1 MPHPDLSIPLL
12 PDAEHDLPLP
22 HPHHPQYTW
31 PEAGPSSPRSTPSA
45 STVSVSSAGFLGN
58 VDAEYAYTT
67 RYPSEVGDGRE
78 RGRGRER
85 QASGQEQRRRAD
97 GERDTDLSKAGI
109 FGAKAI
115 AAMTGAMA
123 TSLLMTP
130 FDVLKTRLQTVPP
143 HLHPSFVP
151 ASGPIPPSAPIAINS
166 PSAAAAAA
174 EAADCCQTTYSG
186 GGAGVGAGTSIK
198 PQHPLVCTHSASLSI
213 SSKPSRGRGI
223 DVSALRP
230 SPSPPANANSNINP
244 NANANANALR
254 PPSGCLNPSKWAG
267 IWGEPIPSGI
277 PGGGGGGGVLVLR
290 EGSGVALGGSSNI
303 GVGGLLSSMKS
314 STSGAVSAGIGIGN
328 TSTGGFWKEVAAVR
342 AESGIRGLW
351 KGVGTAI
358 TMGIPSSAIYML
370 GYEHLS
376 TIISPYFLDSSGPV
390 YTTTT
395 TTTTTAPTSTSTSS
409 LTEPES
415 FGDSIEFE
423 SLSTPPSSSAT
434 TTATRTLTASLT
446 PAPLIAGSLA
456 RTLSATVIS
465 PIEMFR
471 TRLQALPIPGKPSPT
486 YTSVTKDM
494 YRLVQSKGPL
504 ILYRGLGPTLW
515 RDVPFSGIYWAS
527 FELLKTSLTSPDSP
541 LPFSPLSTTLGL
553 GPIPISFM
561 SGFVSG
567 TFAALLTQPFDV
579 LKTRRQ
585 VFNPTPGCVSD
596 RQGAGMGIGMRM
608 RMGVGTVSLVRHVV
622 KTEGWAALYAG
633 TSARCGK
640 VAPACGLMIACYE
653 GVGRLL
659 GGE

>member
-22 HPHHPQYTW
+22 HRHHHPHYTW
-31 PEAGPSSPRSTPSA
+31 PEAGPSSPRATS
-45 STVSVSSAGFLGN
+45 SSAGFLGN
-58 VDAEYAYTT
+58 VDAEYAYTHRGHPLSKMT
-67 RYPSEVGDGRE
+67 GDGRGGIRQRQGNGQAE
-78 RGRGRER
+78 GR
-85 QASGQEQRRRAD
+85 QRDEGED
-97 GERDTDLSKAGI
+97 GRDTDGDTHTDSSKAGI

-143 HLHPSFVP
+143 HLHPSAV
-151 ASGPIPPSAPIAINS
+151 S
-166 PSAAAAAA
+166 PSLPPFASAAVSQGNANAAAAA
-174 EAADCCQTTYSG
+174 AADCCQTTYSG
-186 GGAGVGAGTSIK
+186 VSGTSMK
-198 PQHPLVCTHSASLSI
+198 PEHPLVCTHSSSVSVPSTKNGIDI
-213 SSKPSRGRGI
+213 SSI
-223 DVSALRP
+223 RP
-230 SPSPPANANSNINP
+230 SPSPSPSLSSGTSTSTGTGV
-244 NANANANALR
+244 NALR

-267 IWGEPIPSGI
+267 IWGEPIPSSV
-277 PGGGGGGGVLVLR
+277 PGGGGGGAGVLVLR
-290 EGSGVALGGSSNI
+290 EGPGVALGSLHLGGAGAGGGSSNI
-303 GVGGLLSSMKS
+303 GVKSLLSSMKS
-314 STSGAVSAGIGIGN
+314 STGAVSGAIGSTG
-328 TSTGGFWKEVAAVR
+328 TGTGGFWKEVATVR

-376 TIISPYFLDSSGPV
+376 TVISPYFLDSSEPV
-390 YTTTT
+390 YTTTPP
-395 TTTTTAPTSTSTSS
+395 ASTSS
-409 LTEPES
+409 ISGPES
-415 FGDSIEFE
+415 FDDQVDTVVFE
-423 SLSTPPSSSAT
+423 SLSTLSSASATSTATTAT
-434 TTATRTLTASLT
+434 TTKTLTASLT

-471 TRLQALPIPGKPSPT
+471 TRLQALPIPGRPSPT

-494 YRLVQSKGPL
+494 YRLVQSKGPI

-527 FELLKTSLTSPDSP
+527 FELLKTSLTSPYSP
-541 LPFSPLSTTLGL
+541 LPFSPLSTTLDL
-553 GPIPISFM
+553 GPIPISFF

-585 VFNPTPGCVSD
+585 VFNPTPGCASD
-596 RQGAGMGIGMRM
+596 MQGGMMR
-608 RMGVGTVSLVRHVV
+608 VAGTVSLVRHVV
-622 KTEGWAALYAG
+622 KTEGWGALYAG

>member
-22 HPHHPQYTW
+22 HPHPHQPQYTW
-31 PEAGPSSPRSTPSA
+31 PEAGPSSPRGTSA
-45 STVSVSSAGFLGN
+45 VSSVSSAGFLGN
-58 VDAEYAYTT
+58 VDAEYAYTS
-67 RYPSEVGDGRE
+67 RYPQSEIGDGR
-78 RGRGRER
+78 GRVRER
-85 QASGQEQRRRAD
+85 QGSGQEQRRRAD
-97 GERDTDLSKAGI
+97 GGDTDLSKAGI

-143 HLHPSFVP
+143 HLLPSFAP
-151 ASGPIPPSAPIAINS
+151 ASGPIPASAPIAINS

-174 EAADCCQTTYSG
+174 AAADCCQTTYSG
-186 GGAGVGAGTSIK
+186 SGTSIK
-198 PQHPLVCTHSASLSI
+198 PQHPLVCTHSSSI
-213 SSKPSRGRGI
+213 AIPFTKPPGGM
-223 DVSALRP
+223 DLSALRP
-230 SPSPPANANSNINP
+230 SPSPPANANANP
-244 NANANANALR
+244 NVNGLR

-267 IWGEPIPSGI
+267 IWGEPIPPIPSGI
-277 PGGGGGGGVLVLR
+277 PGGEGGVLVLR
-290 EGSGVALGGSSNI
+290 EGPGVALRGSSNI
-303 GVGGLLSSMKS
+303 GVGDLLSSMKS
-314 STSGAVSAGIGIGN
+314 STSGAVSGGIGIGSS

-376 TIISPYFLDSSGPV
+376 TVISPYFLDSSEPV

-395 TTTTTAPTSTSTSS
+395 APTSTSS

-423 SLSTPPSSSAT
+423 SLSTLSSSSAT

-471 TRLQALPIPGKPSPT
+471 TRLQALPIPGRPSPT

-527 FELLKTSLTSPDSP
+527 FELLKTSLTSPESP
-541 LPFSPLSTTLGL
+541 LPFSPLSTTLAL
-553 GPIPISFM
+553 GPIPISFV

-596 RQGAGMGIGMRM
+596 RHGGAG

>member
-1 MPHPDLSIPLL
+1 
-12 PDAEHDLPLP
+12 
-22 HPHHPQYTW
+22 
-31 PEAGPSSPRSTPSA
+31 
-45 STVSVSSAGFLGN
+45 
-58 VDAEYAYTT
+58 
-67 RYPSEVGDGRE
+67 
-78 RGRGRER
+78 
-85 QASGQEQRRRAD
+85 
-97 GERDTDLSKAGI
+97 
-109 FGAKAI
+109 
-115 AAMTGAMA
+115 MA

-143 HLHPSFVP
+143 HLHPSFTP
-151 ASGPIPPSAPIAINS
+151 ASGSIAPSAPPIAINS

-174 EAADCCQTTYSG
+174 AAADCCQTTYSG
-186 GGAGVGAGTSIK
+186 SGGGLGSGAGAGSGTSIK
-198 PQHPLVCTHSASLSI
+198 PNHPLVCTHSSSI
-213 SSKPSRGRGI
+213 SIPLTKPGGGM

-230 SPSPPANANSNINP
+230 SPSPPANANP
-244 NANANANALR
+244 NVNALR

-267 IWGEPIPSGI
+267 IWGEPIPSIPSGI
-277 PGGGGGGGVLVLR
+277 PGGGGVLVLR
-290 EGSGVALGGSSNI
+290 EGQGVALGGLQLGGAGARAGAGVVGGSSNI

-314 STSGAVSAGIGIGN
+314 STSGAVSGGIGS
-328 TSTGGFWKEVAAVR
+328 TSSGGFWKEVAAVR

-376 TIISPYFLDSSGPV
+376 TVISPYFLDPSEPI
-390 YTTTT
+390 Y
-395 TTTTTAPTSTSTSS
+395 TTTTAPTSTSS
-409 LTEPES
+409 LTESES

-423 SLSTPPSSSAT
+423 SLSTLPSSSAT

-471 TRLQALPIPGKPSPT
+471 TRLQALPIPGRPSPT

-596 RQGAGMGIGMRM
+596 RQGGGIGMGM
-608 RMGVGTVSLVRHVV
+608 RMGAGTVSLVRHVV

>member
-1 MPHPDLSIPLL
+1 
-12 PDAEHDLPLP
+12 
-22 HPHHPQYTW
+22 
-31 PEAGPSSPRSTPSA
+31 
-45 STVSVSSAGFLGN
+45 
-58 VDAEYAYTT
+58 
-67 RYPSEVGDGRE
+67 
-78 RGRGRER
+78 
-85 QASGQEQRRRAD
+85 
-97 GERDTDLSKAGI
+97 
-109 FGAKAI
+109 
-115 AAMTGAMA
+115 
-123 TSLLMTP
+123 
-130 FDVLKTRLQTVPP
+130 
-143 HLHPSFVP
+143 
-151 ASGPIPPSAPIAINS
+151 
-166 PSAAAAAA
+166 
-174 EAADCCQTTYSG
+174 
-186 GGAGVGAGTSIK
+186 
-198 PQHPLVCTHSASLSI
+198 
-213 SSKPSRGRGI
+213 
-223 DVSALRP
+223 
-230 SPSPPANANSNINP
+230 
-244 NANANANALR
+244 
-254 PPSGCLNPSKWAG
+254 
-267 IWGEPIPSGI
+267 
-277 PGGGGGGGVLVLR
+277 
-290 EGSGVALGGSSNI
+290 
-303 GVGGLLSSMKS
+303 
-314 STSGAVSAGIGIGN
+314 
-328 TSTGGFWKEVAAVR
+328 
-342 AESGIRGLW
+342 
-351 KGVGTAI
+351 
-358 TMGIPSSAIYML
+358 MGIPSSAIYML

-376 TIISPYFLDSSGPV
+376 TVISPYFLDPSEPI

-395 TTTTTAPTSTSTSS
+395 TTPTSTSS

-423 SLSTPPSSSAT
+423 SLSTLPSSSAT

-471 TRLQALPIPGKPSPT
+471 TRLQALPIRTFQISQLVFITAERLIFNTVKKKTAGRPSPT

-596 RQGAGMGIGMRM
+596 RQGGGIGMGM
-608 RMGVGTVSLVRHVV
+608 RMGAGTVSLVRHVV